1 MKASAPNLSSFG
13 IHWSEVTN
21 EKPSALNA
29 GHAWRVVDIAIKARI
44 ARTARPATRARPRKM
59 RSAHTSPA
67 LPCVTDPA
75 ERFFSGAETFAM
87 RGYCLL
93 DLVDLGDRLILQAAR
108 QRREPGILGQVL
120 GRAEDIVQPPL
131 DVG

>member
-13 IHWSEVTN
+13 IQSLEVTN

-29 GHAWRVVDIAIKARI
+29 GHAWRVVEIAINARI

-75 ERFFSGAETFAM
+75 ARFFSGAEGFAI
-87 RGYCLL
+87 RGSSLL
-93 DLVDLGDRLILQAAR
+93 DLVDLGDCLVLEAA
-108 QRREPGILGQVL
+108 GQ
-120 GRAEDIVQPPL
+120 
-131 DVG
+131 